1 MNVCLGRCMA
11 GVWAWGSLLLFVET
25 RWSDHN
31 VGLLRLMC
39 GKVCGRR
46 LRGGVLENKCSC
58 RICGQL
64 VADSGVGKGVSGG
77 SVKSLGAESGSRR

>member
-1 MNVCLGRCMA
+1 MNVCLGRC
-11 GVWAWGSLLLFVET
+11 VWGSLLLFVET
-25 RWSDHN
+25 RWSDNN
-31 VGLLRLMC
+31 VGLLHLMRS
-39 GKVCGRR
+39 KMSGRR

-64 VADSGVGKGVSGG
+64 VADSGVGKGVSAG